1 MQDQKL
7 HIPIEKLKN
16 EIKESPVKI
25 NSQVSSDFHH
35 GKYRKISIDPIYQTF
50 LGGRAAKISASTKS
64 LICYRSMIIR
74 YCLA

>member
-25 NSQVSSDFHH
+25 NSQVSSDL
-35 GKYRKISIDPIYQTF
+35 ISIMANIE
-50 LGGRAAKISASTKS
+50 KS
-64 LICYRSMIIR
+64 QLTPFIK
-74 YCLA
+74 LFWGEE